1 VEGRNKAFCINF
13 YGALVHFS
21 TQLSKNIHRVNKQKI
36 FISRCHNFAPLMR
49 DRRKINNTNHLTM
62 TSPSSSSTEDSSDD
76 SQQAPL
82 MPVRKKGAP
91 EHQTTLKRKAK
102 TKAMAAANKASSNKK
117 RKLPTSS
124 KKKAA
129 MAKKR
134 KAAPSPVEEKKAKKK
149 REPNYTDVEDLSL
162 CKAYANVSTDPVHGT
177 HQKGSTFWN
186 AIKEKYDI
194 FLPEVNKE
202 QEVEMVNLPERNCD
216 SLEQR
221 YNKTIKKIM
230 HKWNGYYKKAK
241 SPLKSGWTEDMY
253 REHACQLYNIAEG
266 KPFKLEHCV
275 DTLFQLPKFMP
286 VLGDNGWSDE
296 IDDSVVDTSQGG
308 EEDEESS
315 KKPPA
320 RVNNIGSA
328 MGDNMSRPMG
338 AKKAKLIL
346 EKESRSSK
354 ASRHG
359 DSMIASAQILADQTG
374 RLAAAMEK
382 KQKVDSL
389 WKLMDFYIR
398 VGRNDDAY
406 RITQQIEAIELG
418 NFPPE
423 ATPHALGQ
431 AVPSPPPVATM
442 PTMPTAMPPIPGFPG
457 HDIPTQLPTNDILVP
472 TGASAVDA
480 ASSPTTATAA
490 TLPLLK
496 NRRQLMMIIV
506 KLVMLI
512 AGLGM
517 DAERMNSLIRIQLAF
532 S

>member
-1 VEGRNKAFCINF
+1 LKLLLFPPK
-13 YGALVHFS
+13 LS
-21 TQLSKNIHRVNKQKI
+21 TNY
-36 FISRCHNFAPLMR
+36 P
-49 DRRKINNTNHLTM
+49 TM
-62 TSPSSSSTEDSSDD
+62 VSDSSSTDSDSSQEP
-76 SQQAPL
+76 ST
-82 MPVRKKGAP
+82 PVKGTVDNRR
-91 EHQTTLKRKAK
+91 TTPPRAVKQK
-102 TKAMAAANKASSNKK
+102 AAAAKKAAA
-117 RKLPTSS
+117 

-129 MAKKR
+129 PKKQTTTSTKKKKAATAKKR
-134 KAAPSPVEEKKAKKK
+134 KAAPSPSSSTEKKAKKK
-149 REPNYTDVEDLSL
+149 REPNYTDVEDLAL
-162 CKAYANVSTDPVHGT
+162 CKAYANVSTDPIHGT

-202 QEVEMVNLPERNCD
+202 EEVELLNLPERNCD

-241 SPLKSGWTEDMY
+241 TPLKSGWTEDMY
-253 REHACQLYNIAEG
+253 RDHASELYSIAEG
-266 KPFKLEHCV
+266 KPFKLAHCV

-296 IDDSVVDTSQGG
+296 IEDSVVDTSQGG

-338 AKKAKLIL
+338 AKKAKAIL

-374 RLAAAMEK
+374 RLAAVMEK

-406 RITQQIEAIELG
+406 RITQQIEALELG
-418 NFPPE
+418 NYPPE

-431 AVPSPPPVATM
+431 AVPSPPPFATM
-442 PTMPTAMPPIPGFPG
+442 PTMPTAMPPVPGFPD
-457 HDIPTQLPTNDILVP
+457 HDIPTQVPTQVPTQDILLP
-472 TGASAVDA
+472 TGASAD
-480 ASSPTTATAA
+480 ASSPTATTTEEQKTVDEDDNSNISNASSRA
-490 TLPLLK
+490 GHGCRKDEQPK
-496 NRRQLMMIIV
+496 NTTGV
-506 KLVMLI
+506 
-512 AGLGM
+512 
-517 DAERMNSLIRIQLAF
+517 
-532 S
+532 

>member
-1 VEGRNKAFCINF
+1 MAQFRTFDD
-13 YGALVHFS
+13 
-21 TQLSKNIHRVNKQKI
+21 T
-36 FISRCHNFAPLMR
+36 

-76 SQQAPL
+76 SQQAPS

-91 EHQTTLKRKAK
+91 EHRTMPKRKAK
-102 TKAMAAANKASSNKK
+102 TKAAAAAKASNKASNKK
-117 RKLPTSS
+117 RNLPTSS
-124 KKKAA
+124 KKKKAKA
-129 MAKKR
+129 TTPKKR

-149 REPNYTDVEDLSL
+149 REPNYTDIEDLSL

-457 HDIPTQLPTNDILVP
+457 HDIPTQVPTPTQLPTHDILVP
-472 TGASAVDA
+472 TGASALDA

-490 TLPLLK
+490 TTEEHKTADDDNSQISDADSRAGHGCRKDEQPK
-496 NRRQLMMIIV
+496 NTTGV
-506 KLVMLI
+506 
-512 AGLGM
+512 
-517 DAERMNSLIRIQLAF
+517 
-532 S
+532 

>member
-1 VEGRNKAFCINF
+1 
-13 YGALVHFS
+13 
-21 TQLSKNIHRVNKQKI
+21 
-36 FISRCHNFAPLMR
+36 
-49 DRRKINNTNHLTM
+49 M
-62 TSPSSSSTEDSSDD
+62 TSPSGSSSESSSDE
-76 SQQAPL
+76 SKGPS
-82 MPVRKKGAP
+82 MPVQKKRVV
-91 EHQTTLKRKAK
+91 EHHTTPDWKAK
-102 TKAMAAANKASSNKK
+102 TKAAVAAANKASNKK

-124 KKKAA
+124 KKKKAA
-129 MAKKR
+129 VAKKR
-134 KAAPSPVEEKKAKKK
+134 KAPAPSPAAKAKKK
-149 REPNYTDVEDLSL
+149 REPDYMDVEDLTL
-162 CKAYANVSTDPVHGT
+162 CKAYANVSTDPIHGT

-194 FLPEVNKE
+194 FLPEVNKKE
-202 QEVEMVNLPERNCD
+202 EVELLNLPERNCD
-216 SLEQR
+216 SLEQC

-253 REHACQLYNIAEG
+253 RDHASELYSIAEG
-266 KPFKLEHCV
+266 KPFKLAHCV
-275 DTLFQLPKFMP
+275 ETLFQLPKFMP

-296 IDDSVVDTSQGG
+296 IVEDDIPSASQGG
-308 EEDEESS
+308 SVAEEEDSSS

-328 MGDNMSRPMG
+328 MGDSMSRPMG
-338 AKKAKLIL
+338 AKKAKKAIL

-374 RLAAAMEK
+374 RLATVMEK

-406 RITQQIEAIELG
+406 RITQQIEALEFG

-431 AVPSPPPVATM
+431 AVSSPPPFATMPTM
-442 PTMPTAMPPIPGFPG
+442 PTMPTAMPPVPGFPD

-472 TGASAVDA
+472 TSASAVDA

-490 TLPLLK
+490 TTEEHK
-496 NRRQLMMIIV
+496 TAQLMMIATLGM
-506 KLVMLI
+506 LV
-512 AGLGM
+512 AELGM
-517 DAERMNSLIRIQLAF
+517 DAERMNSLRIQLAF

>member
-1 VEGRNKAFCINF
+1 
-13 YGALVHFS
+13 
-21 TQLSKNIHRVNKQKI
+21 
-36 FISRCHNFAPLMR
+36 
-49 DRRKINNTNHLTM
+49 M
-62 TSPSSSSTEDSSDD
+62 TSPSSSSSEESSDE
-76 SQQAPL
+76 SRGPST
-82 MPVRKKGAP
+82 PVRKKGVA
-91 EHQTTLKRKAK
+91 ERRTTPDRKAK
-102 TKAMAAANKASSNKK
+102 AKAAANKASNKK

-124 KKKAA
+124 KKKKAPV
-129 MAKKR
+129 AKKR
-134 KAAPSPVEEKKAKKK
+134 KAAPAPSPAAKAKKK
-149 REPNYTDVEDLSL
+149 REPNYTDVEDLAL
-162 CKAYANVSTDPVHGT
+162 CKAYANVSTDPIHGT

-202 QEVEMVNLPERNCD
+202 EEVELVNLPERNCD

-241 SPLKSGWTEDMY
+241 TPLKSGWTEDMY
-253 REHACQLYNIAEG
+253 REHASELYSIAEG
-266 KPFKLEHCV
+266 KPFKLAHCV
-275 DTLFQLPKFMP
+275 DTLFKLPKFMP

-338 AKKAKLIL
+338 AKKAKAIL

-374 RLAAAMEK
+374 RLAAVMEK

-398 VGRNDDAY
+398 VGRNDDAF
-406 RITQQIEAIELG
+406 RITQQIEALELG
-418 NFPPE
+418 NYPPE

-431 AVPSPPPVATM
+431 AVPSPPPFATM
-442 PTMPTAMPPIPGFPG
+442 PTMPTAMPPVPGFPD
-457 HDIPTQLPTNDILVP
+457 HDIPTQVPTQLPTHDILVP
-472 TGASAVDA
+472 TGASALDA

-490 TLPLLK
+490 TTEEHKTADDDNSQISDADSRAGHGCRKDEQPNK
-496 NRRQLMMIIV
+496 NTTGV
-506 KLVMLI
+506 
-512 AGLGM
+512 
-517 DAERMNSLIRIQLAF
+517 
-532 S
+532 